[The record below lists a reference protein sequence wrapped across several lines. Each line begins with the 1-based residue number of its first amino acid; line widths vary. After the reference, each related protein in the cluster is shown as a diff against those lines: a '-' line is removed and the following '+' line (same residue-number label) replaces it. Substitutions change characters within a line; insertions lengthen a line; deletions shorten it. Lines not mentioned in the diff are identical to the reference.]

1 MAVKKDKVEGIEL
14 SASDNFLANI
24 SKFFGKDSGIVVD
37 DFENIKVDKFSTG
50 SLALDIRLDG
60 GIPRG
65 KMAEIFGIN
74 QSGKS
79 SLCFEAASNFQKKYK
94 GEPVMLIDLEDTFE
108 PNYIKSLGVDISSN
122 FFLMKPKTGEDA
134 YELMINFAKNFKGGL
149 IILDSVSLLLPAKE
163 EEGDMGAYQMGSAAR
178 LNSQGLRKL
187 FPHTSKNNTTVLFIN
202 QIRDSFDMYK
212 PVATSGGK
220 SLPFYTRT
228 RLQMSKVKGEEEVSN
243 GCNIKLEKATYG
255 QEGVKLST
263 FRLLKG
269 KFDVLREIIEIG
281 SEIGLIQKSGS
292 WFSYG
297 ESKIGQGF
305 TSVKLLLEDN
315 PELAEELEMKI
326 RNHFNI

>member
-1 MAVKKDKVEGIEL
+1 MAVKKDKIEDVKV
-14 SASDNFLANI
+14 SPTDKFLADI
-24 SKFFGKDSGIVVD
+24 GAMFGKNSGIVVN

-50 SLALDIRLDG
+50 SLSLDIQLEG
-60 GIPRG
+60 GFPRG

-79 SLCFEAASNFQKKYK
+79 SLCFESTSQFQKKYK
-94 GEPVMLIDLEDTFE
+94 GEPVMLIDLGDTFE
-108 PNYIKSLGVDISSN
+108 PSYVKSLGVDISNN

-134 YELMINFAKNFKGGL
+134 YELMINFAKNFQGGL

-163 EEGDMGAYQMGSAAR
+163 EEGDMGAFQMGSAGR

-202 QIRDSFDMYK
+202 QIRDTFDQYK

-220 SLPFYTRT
+220 SIPFYART
-228 RLQMSKVKGEEEVSN
+228 RLNMSKVKGEDEVSN

-255 QEGVKLST
+255 QEGVRVNT

-269 KFDVLREIIEIG
+269 RFDVLREIIDIG

-297 ESKIGQGF
+297 DTKIGQGF
-305 TSVKLLLEDN
+305 SSVRVMLEDN
-315 PELAEELEMKI
+315 PELAKELEDKI
-326 RNHFNI
+326 RNHFGI